1 MTEHQLPED
10 EVIATFRAE
19 DEDSGAFGQVVYSL
33 APGQADEVYTHFS
46 VATTISGGTLK
57 LKSELDFE
65 FRHLYQ
71 VCRNFNTS
79 VPFFVILLF

>member
-1 MTEHQLPED
+1 MPED

-19 DEDSGAFGQVVYSL
+19 DKDSGAFGQVVYSL
-33 APGQADEVYTHFS
+33 APGQADEVYQHFS
-46 VATTISGGTLK
+46 VATLRDQGTLK

-71 VCRNFNTS
+71 V
-79 VPFFVILLF
+79 